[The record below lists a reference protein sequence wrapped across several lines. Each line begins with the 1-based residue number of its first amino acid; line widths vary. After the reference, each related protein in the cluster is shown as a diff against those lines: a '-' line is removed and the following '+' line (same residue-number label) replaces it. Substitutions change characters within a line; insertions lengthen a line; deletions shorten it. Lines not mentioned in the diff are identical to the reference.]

1 MLWSLT
7 QPFTQND
14 YILNDAFDAV
24 SKNRSLQHKLF
35 DEGYQYVSID
45 FKLVS
50 TNVPGFII
58 RS

>member
-1 MLWSLT
+1 MLSSLT

-45 FKLVS
+45 FKSVS
-50 TNVPGFII
+50 TNLPGFII